1 MSMEKEEPIE
11 IIYFLTI
18 FLISQIIEW
27 FNFHSIGQTFLNGKI
42 LRIKV
47 VFPSSGIV
55 PGTLKILNKYLNK

>member
-47 VFPSSGIV
+47 VFPSSSIV